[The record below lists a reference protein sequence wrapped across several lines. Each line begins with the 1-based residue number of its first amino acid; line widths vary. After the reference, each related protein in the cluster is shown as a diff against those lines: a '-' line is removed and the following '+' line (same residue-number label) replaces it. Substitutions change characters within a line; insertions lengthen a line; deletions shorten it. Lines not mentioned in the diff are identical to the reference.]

1 MPRRT
6 RLVRFAVIVIAI
18 AAVLIALFNWQRP
31 APVTAAP
38 DVTFRITDGR
48 AITLETLRGR
58 PVLVTF
64 WASTCRE
71 CIREMPQMVQL
82 YEELAPRGLEI
93 IGVVI
98 YYDRPDAAL
107 AVAKRQRLP
116 YPVAIDVQAEVSRA
130 FGNVQMTPSTFVVN
144 PQGNIVRQRTGTLNF
159 AALRR
164 EIAAMLADG
173 AGRG

>member
-1 MPRRT
+1 MRYQIK
-6 RLVRFAVIVIAI
+6 LVVI
-18 AAVLIALFNWQRP
+18 AAVIAAAGIALFTWHRP
-31 APVTAAP
+31 MRVQPAP
-38 DVTFRITDGR
+38 DVTFRLTDGR
-48 AITLETLRGR
+48 AITLTDLRGR

-71 CIREMPQMVQL
+71 CIREMPQMVRL
-82 YEELAPRGLEI
+82 YEELAPKGLEV

-116 YPVAIDVQAEVSRA
+116 YPVAIDIQAEVSRA
-130 FGNVQMTPSTFVVN
+130 FGNVQMTPTTFLVN
-144 PQGNIVRQRTGTLNF
+144 PQGSIVRQRTGTLNF

-164 EIAAMLADG
+164 EITAMLANNVNNS
-173 AGRG
+173 